1 MKYRHSFYMALLLLV
16 SLPSIAFGEQEFQL
30 EELNDDAWVAEVPCR
45 GNASTEGRGWIGDR
59 EIRLCFKFQE
69 NMLQPTSEGGT
80 NYSDLYI
87 VSYMKKGAS
96 NLSDINLVP
105 VFPEDHPGLI
115 LGKAVAV
122 GPERNSTLSSAR
134 LFKASVQVTDQ
145 ARSKKYPIEAVI
157 TSGTTTERISFSLP
171 ILAPGN
177 ASIEVVKKAG
187 ALVDC
192 WTGSNCSPLE
202 MVVRNKLPYK
212 VTISNISISSEDLLQ
227 NKPIGNNL
235 TEISNNSPPLDLSVA
250 MKANSITFRR
260 LFSGFGA
267 PQVTMRIDYKDEFG
281 RPIFTETT
289 ADLQIRPNVLVIA
302 ILLIVGAVIGT
313 FVRIDLGKL
322 QRAGII
328 TGRQRVVFAITT
340 FVSGIIVC
348 LIALF
353 ANIKV
358 IVWSDQ
364 NSYSA
369 WDPKVLFLTALITT
383 VSGLPIL
390 YAYLKLPRPSTSP
403 QPNNNPPN
411 ANN

>member
-1 MKYRHSFYMALLLLV
+1 MKYRHSFTMSLLLLV
-16 SLPSIAFGEQEFQL
+16 SLASGALGQKEFHP
-30 EELNDDAWVAEVPCR
+30 EESTEEPWVAEVPCK
-45 GNASTEGRGWIGDR
+45 GDENTGGQGWIDGR
-59 EIRLCFKFQE
+59 EVYLCFKFQG
-69 NMLQPTSEGGT
+69 NMLQPTSEGGS
-80 NYSDLYI
+80 NYSELTI
-87 VSYMKKGAS
+87 ISYMKKGES
-96 NLSDINLVP
+96 NLTDINLVP
-105 VFPEDHPGLI
+105 VFPQDYPGLI
-115 LGKAVAV
+115 LGKAFPV
-122 GPERNSTLSSAR
+122 GRERSSELSSAR
-134 LFKASVQVTDQ
+134 MFKASVQVTNQ

-157 TSGTTTERISFSLP
+157 TSGTTPERINFSLP

-177 ASIEVVKKAG
+177 VSIEVVKKAG

-192 WTGSNCSPLE
+192 WTGSDCSPLE

-227 NKPIGNNL
+227 NKPVGSYVTELGNN
-235 TEISNNSPPLDLSVA
+235 SSPLDLSVA

-267 PQVTMRIDYKDEFG
+267 PQVLMRIDYKDEFG
-281 RPIFTETT
+281 RPMFTETT

-302 ILLIVGAVIGT
+302 ILLILGAIIGT
-313 FVRIDLGKL
+313 FVRIDLGRL
-322 QRAGII
+322 QRANVI
-328 TGRQRVVFAITT
+328 TPRQRFVFAITT
-340 FVSGIIVC
+340 FGSGIIVC

-369 WDPKVLFLTALITT
+369 WDPKVLFLTALVTT

-403 QPNNNPPN
+403 QQNNNPP
-411 ANN
+411 ANL

>member
-1 MKYRHSFYMALLLLV
+1 MKYRHSFTMSMLLLV
-16 SLPSIAFGEQEFQL
+16 SLASIALGQKEFQPD
-30 EELNDDAWVAEVPCR
+30 ESTDEPWVAEVPCR
-45 GNASTEGRGWIGDR
+45 GNANTEGRGWLGDR
-59 EIRLCFKFQE
+59 EIRLCFKYQE
-69 NMLQPTSEGGT
+69 NMLQPTSEGAT
-80 NYSDLYI
+80 NYSELYI
-87 VSYMKKGAS
+87 FSYMKKGES

-115 LGKAVAV
+115 LSKAVPA
-122 GPERNSTLSSAR
+122 GPERSSTLSSMRA
-134 LFKASVQVTDQ
+134 FKASVQVTSQ
-145 ARSKKYPIEAVI
+145 ARSKKYPITAEV
-157 TSGTTTERISFSLP
+157 TSGTTGEKINFSLP

-192 WTGSNCSPLE
+192 WTGSDCSPLE

-227 NKPIGNNL
+227 NKPVAEYVTDIN
-235 TEISNNSPPLDLSVA
+235 NNSSPVDLSVA
-250 MKANSITFRR
+250 MKAKSITFRR

-267 PQVTMRIDYKDEFG
+267 PQVMMRIDYKDEFG
-281 RPIFTETT
+281 RPFFTETT

-302 ILLIVGAVIGT
+302 ILLILGAIIGT
-313 FVRIDLGKL
+313 FVRIDLGRL

-328 TGRQRVVFAITT
+328 TARQRIVFAVTT

-369 WDPKVLFLTALITT
+369 WDPKVLFLTALVTT

-390 YAYLKLPRPSTSP
+390 YAYLKLPRPSTAT
-403 QPNNNPPN
+403 QPNNNQPN
-411 ANN
+411 AN

>member
-1 MKYRHSFYMALLLLV
+1 MAMLLLV
-16 SLPSIAFGEQEFQL
+16 SLASVALGQQEFQL
-30 EELNDDAWVAEVPCR
+30 EESHEEAWVTEVPCR
-45 GNASTEGRGWIGDR
+45 GNANTEGRGWIGDR

-69 NMLQPTSEGGT
+69 NMLQPTSEGAP
-80 NYSDLYI
+80 NYSELLI
-87 VSYMKKGAS
+87 FSYMKKGGS

-105 VFPEDHPGLI
+105 LFPQDHPGLI
-115 LGKAVAV
+115 LGDAVPA
-122 GPERNSTLSSAR
+122 GPERTSALSSMR
-134 LFKASVQVTDQ
+134 VFKASVQVTDQ
-145 ARSKKYPIEAVI
+145 ARSRKYPITAEV
-157 TSGTTTERISFSLP
+157 TSGTTTAEKIDFSLP

-177 ASIEVVKKAG
+177 VPIEVVKKAG

-192 WTGSNCSPLE
+192 WTGSDCSPLE

-227 NKPIGNNL
+227 NKPVGNYVTDIN
-235 TEISNNSPPLDLSVA
+235 NNSSPVDLNVA
-250 MKANSITFRR
+250 MKAKSITFRR
-260 LFSGFGA
+260 LFSGFGV
-267 PQVTMRIDYKDEFG
+267 PQVMMRIDYRDEFG
-281 RPIFTETT
+281 RPFFTETT
-289 ADLQIRPNVLVIA
+289 ADLQIRPNVLVIS
-302 ILLIVGAVIGT
+302 ILLILGAIIGT
-313 FVRIDLGKL
+313 FVRIDLGRL

-328 TGRQRVVFAITT
+328 TARQRILFAITT

-369 WDPKVLFLTALITT
+369 WDPKVLFLTALVTT

-390 YAYLKLPRPSTSP
+390 YAYLKLPRPATST
-403 QPNNNPPN
+403 QANNNPPN
-411 ANN
+411 AN